1 MSPRMVSSILD
12 TLRVKF
18 GVCEDAEISMEM
30 DPGTFDDRK
39 VKDLMGLGVNRVSL
53 GVQAFQEE

>member
-1 MSPRMVSSILD
+1 VSPRMVSSILD

-18 GVCEDAEISMEM
+18 GACEGAEISMEM

-39 VKDLMGLGVNRVSL
+39 VEDLMGLGVNRVFRSSGL
-53 GVQAFQEE
+53 